1 MKLYTR
7 TGDDGSSGLFGGDRV
22 SKSHLRLVAYGTLDE
37 LNSVMGL
44 LCLQVTAPCATPETL
59 QRVQHDLFVL
69 GAILATPA
77 NRQELLGA
85 RMSTPTW
92 ALADMEADI
101 DRLTA
106 LAPPMTAFVL
116 PGGTPAS
123 AHAHLARTVCRR
135 AEREVVALT
144 HEEPLNPTVLA
155 YLNRL
160 SDWLFALARAEN
172 ATAGVADVQWV
183 PKDLTIPPASFLPCT
198 SKRTGPR
205 GPVSFCGRGFRLELE
220 LHAEPVATADLPGLA
235 VP

>member
-37 LNSVMGL
+37 LNAIMGL
-44 LCLQVTAPCATPETL
+44 LRLHATAACVDEATL
-59 QRVQHDLFVL
+59 LRVQHDLFVL

-77 NRQELLGA
+77 ARQELLGT
-85 RMSTPTW
+85 RMSRPTW
-92 ALADMEADI
+92 ELADMEADI
-101 DRLTA
+101 DRLSA
-106 LAPPMTAFVL
+106 LAPAMTAFVL
-116 PGGTPAS
+116 PGGTPGS

-144 HEEPLNPTVLA
+144 HEEPMNPVVQT

-172 ATAGVADVQWV
+172 AVAGLADIQWV
-183 PKDLTIPPASFLPCT
+183 PRD
-198 SKRTGPR
+198 
-205 GPVSFCGRGFRLELE
+205 
-220 LHAEPVATADLPGLA
+220 
-235 VP
+235 

>member
-7 TGDDGSSGLFGGDRV
+7 TGDDGSSGLFGGHRV

-44 LCLQVTAPCATPETL
+44 LRLHASPACANEEVL
-59 QRVQHDLFVL
+59 QRIQQDLFVL

-77 NRQELLGA
+77 ASEGLLGS
-85 RMSTPTW
+85 RMSRPTW
-92 ALADMEADI
+92 ELTDMEADI

-116 PGGTPAS
+116 PGGTAAS

-135 AEREVVALT
+135 AEREVVTLT
-144 HEEPLNPTVLA
+144 QGEPMNPVVVT

-160 SDWLFALARAEN
+160 SDWFFALARAEN
-172 ATAGVADVQWV
+172 ALAGVADIQWV
-183 PKDLTIPPASFLPCT
+183 AK
-198 SKRTGPR
+198 G
-205 GPVSFCGRGFRLELE
+205 
-220 LHAEPVATADLPGLA
+220 
-235 VP
+235 

>member
-37 LNSVMGL
+37 LNAIMGL
-44 LCLQVTAPCATPETL
+44 VRLHASPVCADEATLLQ
-59 QRVQHDLFVL
+59 VQHDLFVL

-77 NRQELLGA
+77 ARQELLGA
-85 RMSTPTW
+85 RMSRPTW
-92 ALADMEADI
+92 DLAEMEADI
-101 DRLTA
+101 DRLAA

-116 PGGTPAS
+116 PGGTPGS

-144 HEEPLNPTVLA
+144 HEEPMNPVVQT

-172 ATAGVADVQWV
+172 AVAGVADIQWV
-183 PKDLTIPPASFLPCT
+183 PKD
-198 SKRTGPR
+198 
-205 GPVSFCGRGFRLELE
+205 
-220 LHAEPVATADLPGLA
+220 
-235 VP
+235 

>member
-37 LNSVMGL
+37 LNSILGL
-44 LCLQVTAPCATPETL
+44 LRLHATPACANEETL
-59 QRVQHDLFVL
+59 QRVQQDLFVL

-77 NRQELLGA
+77 SRQDLLGA
-85 RMSTPTW
+85 RMSRTTW
-92 ALADMEADI
+92 SLAEMEADI
-101 DRLTA
+101 DRLSA

-116 PGGTPAS
+116 PGGTAAA

-135 AEREVVALT
+135 AEREAVSLT
-144 HEEPLNPTVLA
+144 HEEPMNPAVLT

-172 ATAGVADVQWV
+172 ATAGVADVQWGA
-183 PKDLTIPPASFLPCT
+183 K
-198 SKRTGPR
+198 
-205 GPVSFCGRGFRLELE
+205 E
-220 LHAEPVATADLPGLA
+220 
-235 VP
+235 

>member
-37 LNSVMGL
+37 LNSIMGL
-44 LCLQVTAPCATPETL
+44 LRLHASPACVGQETL
-59 QRVQHDLFVL
+59 LHIQHDLFVL

-77 NRQELLGA
+77 ARQELLSK
-85 RMSTPTW
+85 RMSVPTW

-101 DRLTA
+101 DRLSA

-144 HEEPLNPTVLA
+144 HEEPMNPIVLT

-160 SDWLFALARAEN
+160 SDWFFALARAEN
-172 ATAGVADVQWV
+172 AVAGVADIQWV
-183 PKDLTIPPASFLPCT
+183 PS
-198 SKRTGPR
+198 
-205 GPVSFCGRGFRLELE
+205 
-220 LHAEPVATADLPGLA
+220 
-235 VP
+235 

>member
-37 LNSVMGL
+37 LNSIMGL
-44 LCLQVTAPCATPETL
+44 LRLHATPACAAEATL
-59 QRVQHDLFVL
+59 QQVQQDLFVL

-77 NRQELLGA
+77 ARQDLLGA
-85 RMSTPTW
+85 RMSRPTW
-92 ALADMEADI
+92 DLEGMEADI

-106 LAPPMTAFVL
+106 LAPPMTSFVL
-116 PGGTPAS
+116 PGGTAAS

-144 HEEPLNPTVLA
+144 HEEPMNPLVLT

-183 PKDLTIPPASFLPCT
+183 PKA
-198 SKRTGPR
+198 
-205 GPVSFCGRGFRLELE
+205 
-220 LHAEPVATADLPGLA
+220 
-235 VP
+235 

>member
-37 LNSVMGL
+37 LNSIMGL
-44 LCLQVTAPCATPETL
+44 VRLHASPACAGEEAL

-77 NRQELLGA
+77 ARQDLLGA
-85 RMSTPTW
+85 RMSRPTW
-92 ALADMEADI
+92 DLAAMEADI

-116 PGGTPAS
+116 PGGTAAS
-123 AHAHLARTVCRR
+123 AYVHLARTVCRR

-144 HEEPLNPTVLA
+144 HEEPMNPVVLT

-172 ATAGVADVQWV
+172 AVAGVADIQWA
-183 PKDLTIPPASFLPCT
+183 PKD
-198 SKRTGPR
+198 
-205 GPVSFCGRGFRLELE
+205 
-220 LHAEPVATADLPGLA
+220 
-235 VP
+235 

>member
-22 SKSHLRLVAYGTLDE
+22 SKCHLRLVAYGTLDE

-44 LCLQVTAPCATPETL
+44 LCLHASAPCASPETL

-77 NRQELLGA
+77 SRQELLGS
-85 RMSTPTW
+85 RMSKPTW
-92 ALADMEADI
+92 SLGDMERDI

-116 PGGTPAS
+116 PGGTQAS
-123 AHAHLARTVCRR
+123 AFAHLARTVCRR

-144 HEEPLNPTVLA
+144 HEEPMDPTVLA

-172 ATAGVADVQWV
+172 ACAGVEDAKW
-183 PKDLTIPPASFLPCT
+183 IP
-198 SKRTGPR
+198 R
-205 GPVSFCGRGFRLELE
+205 
-220 LHAEPVATADLPGLA
+220 
-235 VP
+235 